1 MNCLSRTFTVLE
13 CQPFSTANRENSG
26 GAARNVRETK
36 RGGDDAKPNDPE
48 PNTSVR
54 RCANTMDRDHNKG
67 DHRFLPL
74 DWPPALAQGR
84 TLPCRGA
91 QLIEEL
97 VFVSYASLSSCLD

>member
-1 MNCLSRTFTVLE
+1 MNRLSRPFTVLE
-13 CQPFSTANRENSG
+13 RQPFSTANRENSG

-74 DWPPALAQGR
+74 DWPPALAQGQDRRPSPGKSQSPPKPER
-84 TLPCRGA
+84 TLRTR
-91 QLIEEL
+91 
-97 VFVSYASLSSCLD
+97 S